1 MIQPLLIE
9 WLQSS
14 RWDGAIFL
22 MIPGTSC
29 LATIVLSLRDK
40 TIRSSKRSCQPAR
53 LVLTLLQQ
61 SKRRLIINNQPADQ
75 SSAQGSQNRVLF
87 IETAD
92 DRHNVF

>member
-14 RWDGAIFL
+14 RWDEAIFL

-40 TIRSSKRSCQPAR
+40 NHPPIEAWAESCSPFFGA
-53 LVLTLLQQ
+53 
-61 SKRRLIINNQPADQ
+61 IF
-75 SSAQGSQNRVLF
+75 GF
-87 IETAD
+87 GY
-92 DRHNVF
+92 